1 MKSILSAVVLQ
12 SEGEEGG
19 VVELHHRESERGLLE
34 AELEEQK
41 LQDMEDM
48 EDMEDG
54 MATPPLNFS
63 PPRSLSRNRMNSH
76 RVMLV

>member
-1 MKSILSAVVLQ
+1 MVLQ
-12 SEGEEGG
+12 SEGGEGG
-19 VVELHHRESERGLLE
+19 AVELHHRESERGLLE
-34 AELEEQK
+34 EQELQ
-41 LQDMEDM
+41 DM

-63 PPRSLSRNRMNSH
+63 PPRSLSRHRMNSH

>member
-48 EDMEDG
+48 EDG